1 MLQPRNIGT
10 ALLWLVIALAC
21 TEIVLVIGQIAR
33 GSLGVRIGA
42 RLMGEIRSDVYRSLM
57 GMSLAFFD
65 RRQTSQFISRV
76 NNDSEQMRQFLTD
89 GLIWVGGNAV
99 KFIAIIVMMLSL
111 DWQLTLF
118 AILPMPLI
126 IFSLCGYSRRFG
138 SCGTGNG
145 APIFHLNVQV
155 GDSLSRIR
163 VVKAFGQSRW
173 GRTGMK
179 GRMRRRFVKIFGWT
193 DSGPPSSLCS
203 RCWRGQAFSLPG
215 LSAEWLCC
223 RTGYRSAS

>member
-1 MLQPRNIGT
+1 MCCSPPRYSSSPRWIELIPPYITKVIVDDVLQPRNIGT

-33 GSLGVRIGA
+33 GYLGVRIGA

-126 IFSLCGYSRRFG
+126 VFSLCGYSRRFG

-145 APIFHLNVQV
+145 AP
-155 GDSLSRIR
+155 
-163 VVKAFGQSRW
+163 
-173 GRTGMK
+173 
-179 GRMRRRFVKIFGWT
+179 
-193 DSGPPSSLCS
+193 SSI
-203 RCWRGQAFSLPG
+203 
-215 LSAEWLCC
+215 
-223 RTGYRSAS
+223 

>member
-1 MLQPRNIGT
+1 MLTRMLSYARQYKKHMLLAASILIVTTLIELIPPYITKVIVDDVLQPRNIGT

-33 GSLGVRIGA
+33 GYLGVRIGA

-145 APIFHLNVQV
+145 AP
-155 GDSLSRIR
+155 
-163 VVKAFGQSRW
+163 
-173 GRTGMK
+173 
-179 GRMRRRFVKIFGWT
+179 
-193 DSGPPSSLCS
+193 SSI
-203 RCWRGQAFSLPG
+203 
-215 LSAEWLCC
+215 
-223 RTGYRSAS
+223 

>member
-1 MLQPRNIGT
+1 MLSYARQYKKHMLLAASILIVTTLIELIPPYITKVIVDDVLQPRNIGT

-33 GSLGVRIGA
+33 GYLGVRIGA

-126 IFSLCGYSRRFG
+126 IFLYADIPEGLAHVVPAMALHLPSERAGWRLAVRN
-138 SCGTGNG
+138 SCREC
-145 APIFHLNVQV
+145 I
-155 GDSLSRIR
+155 
-163 VVKAFGQSRW
+163 
-173 GRTGMK
+173 RTGA
-179 GRMRRRFVKIFGWT
+179 GGEEPV
-193 DSGPPSSLCS
+193 
-203 RCWRGQAFSLPG
+203 
-215 LSAEWLCC
+215 
-223 RTGYRSAS
+223 